1 MAKFDFSKIKV
12 LVCGDAMLDRYWFGD
27 AERLSPEAPV
37 PIVKIVREEERLGG
51 AANVALNIAKLGAKC
66 TLLSVCG
73 DDNAGKEF
81 HKLLNI
87 DNITPALITDRTVP
101 TIEKLRIVA
110 RQQQMLR
117 ADFEQLPCEDAL
129 IEISQNFRKLISQV
143 SIVVLS
149 DYRKGVLSNV
159 ASMISA
165 SNEKKIPV
173 LIDPKGDDWSAYRG
187 ATLITP
193 NKSELKRIVGTW
205 RSEADLRLRT
215 QRLRESLD
223 LKYILLTRSEEGM
236 TLFSATEEINFKAQ
250 AREVFDVSGAGD
262 TVIAVLATL
271 LAAGVPLHESVRL
284 SNKAGG
290 IVVGKLG
297 TAAITFDELMAGE
310 PDTLA
315 A

>member
-1 MAKFDFSKIKV
+1 MKKFDFSNVKV

-27 AERLSPEAPV
+27 ADRLSPEAPV
-37 PIVKIVREEERLGG
+37 PIVKIVREEKRLGG

-66 TLLSVCG
+66 ILLSVCG
-73 DDNAGKEF
+73 EDNAGKEF
-81 HKLLNI
+81 RNLLNV
-87 DNITPALITDRTVP
+87 DNVTPSLIVDHTVP
-101 TIEKLRIVA
+101 TIEKLRIIA

-129 IEISQNFRKLISQV
+129 IGISQNFRKLISQV

-159 ASMISA
+159 ASMITSCK
-165 SNEKKIPV
+165 EKKIPV

-193 NKSELKRIVGTW
+193 NKSELKRIVGSW

-215 QRLRESLD
+215 QRLRESLE
-223 LKYILLTRSEEGM
+223 LEYILLTRSEEGM
-236 TLFSATEEINFKAQ
+236 TLFSADEEINFKAQ

-271 LAAGVPLHESVRL
+271 LGAGVPLHESVRL

-297 TAAITFDELMAGE
+297 TAAITLDELMADE
-310 PDTLA
+310 PDTLGV
-315 A
+315 